1 MIPFPFQSGGAGLI
15 GQSATG
21 AYATAVSWAPALTS
35 GGWSG
40 YTLRIRLQAAY
51 LLAGS
56 KVRLTVD
63 STGQPLNMGAM
74 YCQVRNM
81 AGDLYDFETT
91 PIPVTFGGSSTIST
105 GSGSVYVSD
114 DIPLIQTATK
124 DLIIS
129 AYFNSTTTMQRTG
142 TVDGLSHFYKSGGN
156 DAATVNATG
165 YAAQTHAVMVTKV
178 EIFQP

>member
-1 MIPFPFQSGGAGLI
+1 MSMLIDAYRFGGG
-15 GQSATG
+15 GGG

-40 YTLRIRLQAAY
+40 FTIRIRLQAAY

-63 STGQPLNMGAM
+63 STGQPLNLGAM

-91 PIPVTFGGSSTIST
+91 PIPVTFGGSGTIST

-114 DIPLIQTATK
+114 DIPLVQNATK

-129 AYFNSTTTMQRTG
+129 AYFNSTSTLQRTG
-142 TVDGLSHFYKSGGN
+142 AVDGLSHFYKSGN

-165 YAAQTHAVMVTKV
+165 YAEQTHAVMVTKV

>member
-1 MIPFPFQSGGAGLI
+1 MILNPYRVGGG
-15 GQSATG
+15 GGG

-63 STGQPLNMGAM
+63 STGQPLNMEAM

-91 PIPVTFGGSSTIST
+91 PIPVTFGGSGTIST

-114 DIPLIQTATK
+114 DIPLVQNATK

-129 AYFNSTTTMQRTG
+129 AYFNSTTTCSGPGPSMACRTF
-142 TVDGLSHFYKSGGN
+142 TR
-156 DAATVNATG
+156 AAEMTL
-165 YAAQTHAVMVTKV
+165 
-178 EIFQP
+178 QP

>member
-1 MIPFPFQSGGAGLI
+1 MILNPYRFGGG
-15 GQSATG
+15 GG

-35 GGWSG
+35 GGWDG
-40 YTLRIRLQAAY
+40 YTIRIRLQAAY

-91 PIPVTFGGSSTIST
+91 PIPVTFGGSGTIST
-105 GSGSVYVSD
+105 GSGSLYVSD
-114 DIPLIQTATK
+114 DIPLVQNATK

-129 AYFNSTTTMQRTG
+129 AYFNSTSTLQRTG
-142 TVDGLSHFYKSGGN
+142 TVDGLSHFYKSGN
-156 DAATVNATG
+156 DAAKVNATG
-165 YAAQTHAVMVTKV
+165 YAEQTPAVMVTKV

>member
-1 MIPFPFQSGGAGLI
+1 MSGARGHHGLLLAG
-15 GQSATG
+15 GGGG
-21 AYATAVSWAPALTS
+21 AYATAVSWVPSLTS

-40 YTLRIRLQAAY
+40 YTVRIRLVAAQM
-51 LLAGS
+51 LAGS

-81 AGDLYDFETT
+81 AGDLYDFESA
-91 PIPVTFGGSSTIST
+91 PIAVTFGGSGTIAT
-105 GSGSVYVSD
+105 ASGTVYVSD
-114 DIPLIQTATK
+114 DIPLVQSATK

-142 TVDGLSHFYKSGGN
+142 TVTGLSHFYKSGGN

-165 YAAQTHAVMVTKV
+165 YSAQTHAVMVTKV

>member
-1 MIPFPFQSGGAGLI
+1 MSMILNPYVFGGG
-15 GQSATG
+15 GGG

-35 GGWSG
+35 DGWSG

-91 PIPVTFGGSSTIST
+91 PIPVTFGGSGTIST

-114 DIPLIQTATK
+114 DIPLVQSATK

-129 AYFNSTTTMQRTG
+129 AYFNSTTTMRRSNSAVT
-142 TVDGLSHFYKSGGN
+142 GLSYSYKSGN

-165 YAAQTHAVMVTKV
+165 YTTQTRAVMVTKV